1 MTNILQLK
9 NLPEPWKGIATFDAV
24 FLSEEKKITGI

>member
-9 NLPEPWKGIATFDAV
+9 NLPEPWKDIATFDAA
-24 FLSEEKKITGI
+24 FLSEENRNTGI

>member
-9 NLPEPWKGIATFDAV
+9 NLPEPWKALQLLMRI
-24 FLSEEKKITGI
+24 FLPEEKKITGI